1 MILDLMNMPE
11 QPMRNFKGGDGI
23 AWVRMFNDEHNRI
36 AMIRL
41 QPGCSI
47 GMHTHET
54 NSEIMHVL
62 SGSARIVMED
72 HIEHV
77 SAGQVHYCPQGHAHM
92 TEPVGT
98 GDLVVLVV
106 IPEHA

>member
-11 QPMRNFKGGDGI
+11 QPMRNFKGGEGI

-36 AMIRL
+36 AVIRV

-47 GMHTHET
+47 GMHRHET

-62 SGSARIVMED
+62 SGMARIVMED
-72 HIEHV
+72 RIEYV
-77 SAGQVHYCPQGHAHM
+77 SEGQVHYCPKGQSHM
-92 TEPVGT
+92 TEPHGMEELRMLAIVT
-98 GDLVVLVV
+98 
-106 IPEHA
+106 EQ

>member
-62 SGSARIVMED
+62 SGAARVIMDGETELVR
-72 HIEHV
+72 
-77 SAGQVHYCPQGHAHM
+77 AGQTHYCPKGHTH
-92 TEPVGT
+92 TTICEGNE
-98 GDLVVLVV
+98 DLVILAVV
-106 IPEHA
+106 PEQ

>member
-23 AWVRMFNDEHNRI
+23 AWVRMFSDEHNRI
-36 AMIRL
+36 AMIRV

-47 GMHTHET
+47 GMHRHET

-62 SGSARIVMED
+62 SGTARIVMED
-72 HIEHV
+72 RIEYV
-77 SAGQVHYCPQGHAHM
+77 SEGQVHYCPKGCAHM
-92 TEPVGT
+92 TEPAGM
-98 GDLVVLVV
+98 GDLVLLAV